1 MMNAAIRKNK
11 TYPVG
16 DRKLMKAWSH
26 AEAPCFSSAIAET
39 TIDKQVVLFDSNL
52 GELLGLITA
61 PKDIERAVIV
71 LATDRVYRWALE
83 HPLASQFHFGDINDR
98 NWGDWRCACINDPGF
113 YFGDGDASTYD
124 PDRLDKDPF
133 IMIISAVECIVK
145 EYKKR
150 MNDGR
155 SPESTKFEWL
165 PSFHALEYI
174 ISRTQD
180 LIDWIILEDQK

>member
-52 GELLGLITA
+52 GELLGFITA
-61 PKDIERAVIV
+61 PKDIERALIV
-71 LATDRVYRWALE
+71 LATDRVYRWALK
-83 HPLASQFHFGDINDR
+83 HPKASEFDFGDPNEINFNNESR
-98 NWGDWRCACINDPGF
+98 YQPGF
-113 YFGDGDASTYD
+113 YFGDTNACTFD
-124 PDRLDKDPF
+124 PYQLDEDPY
-133 IMIISAVECIVK
+133 ILIISAVECIVE

-150 MNDGR
+150 INDGR

-180 LIDWIILEDQK
+180 LIDWIILEAEQ